1 MQAVLASPDDSD
13 EIVKGTKVTLTCTTR
28 DATIYYTTND
38 STPEPYKSPVY
49 SSPIQIDEDTVI
61 RAIAEKDGMQSA
73 EAVYDYEVAGTL
85 KKPSSSLDSGSVVY
99 KGTRIRLSGK
109 ETIAYTVDGSD
120 PKAILKEDDKKDSSG
135 GGTTITVTTGEKE
148 KDDQVLYGENVVI
161 DADFG
166 ESVTVTA
173 FCYGGGKTPSE
184 TSTFT
189 YTICEKEDYLTAVPP
204 AGSVLRPDDS
214 VTLTT
219 SLTDGMIFY
228 TVGGDA
234 PDVRSSGSSYRHSAR
249 GDAVE
254 GSTVPVEG
262 EPGSTFTIRATAVQD
277 GGDGGTTVVFSYQ
290 IAERTPAPTASIP
303 SGAVTL
309 DGAAVVLTV
318 KEGDI
323 FYTDRTAP
331 TRPPQPPL
339 HRPHLRSPPRWCSR
353 PSGVAGGKEPS
364 EIVQY
369 VYTHAGQTAAPV
381 MSVPGGEIEQGTK
394 VELKTETLGAVIY
407 YTTDGTEPTEQSM
420 TYTAPVTIMRPVTL
434 KAKAALPGLHDSV
447 VNAATY
453 TVFEPEKPET
463 ENEADKLLRL
473 ETDRLASRRTYSD
486 ETAGPSFS
494 DVVLVDT
501 QFNAVLSAPDGASP
515 GTPGW

>member
-323 FYTDRTAP
+323 FYTTDGA
-331 TRPPQPPL
+331 RPDHLQHPL
-339 HRPHLRSPPRWCSR
+339 HRPHLRHRLDGAQGR
-353 PSGVAGGKEPS
+353 RRRGG
-364 EIVQY
+364 
-369 VYTHAGQTAAPV
+369 
-381 MSVPGGEIEQGTK
+381 QG
-394 VELKTETLGAVIY
+394 AQR
-407 YTTDGTEPTEQSM
+407 D
-420 TYTAPVTIMRPVTL
+420 RPVRL
-434 KAKAALPGLHDSV
+434 HPRRPDGRAGDERAGRRDRAGHQGGAENRDARRGHLLHDRRHRAHRAEHDLHRPGDHH
-447 VNAATY
+447 AAGDPQGEGGAARTPRQRG
-453 TVFEPEKPET
+453 ERRH
-463 ENEADKLLRL
+463 LHRLR
-473 ETDRLASRRTYSD
+473 TGKAGNRKRSR
-486 ETAGPSFS
+486 
-494 DVVLVDT
+494 
-501 QFNAVLSAPDGASP
+501 
-515 GTPGW
+515 